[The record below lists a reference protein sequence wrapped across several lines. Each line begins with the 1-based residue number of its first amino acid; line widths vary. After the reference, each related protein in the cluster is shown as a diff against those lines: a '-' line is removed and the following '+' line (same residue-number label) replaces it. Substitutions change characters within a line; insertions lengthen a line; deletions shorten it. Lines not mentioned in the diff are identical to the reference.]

1 MRRGTMLVVGLL
13 LASVAMPPPA
23 AEARP
28 LLFKIL
34 RGMTAPFGPIDGRA
48 RRV

>member
-28 LLFKIL
+28 LFFKIL
-34 RGMTAPFGPIDGRA
+34 RGMTAPFGADDGRRA
-48 RRV
+48 A

>member
-13 LASVAMPPPA
+13 LASVSMPPPA

-34 RGMTAPFGPIDGRA
+34 RGMTAPFGADDGRQA
-48 RRV
+48 V

>member
-13 LASVAMPPPA
+13 LASAAMPPPA

-28 LLFKIL
+28 LFLKIL
-34 RGMTAPFGPIDGRA
+34 SGMTAPFGPIDGRRA
-48 RRV
+48 A